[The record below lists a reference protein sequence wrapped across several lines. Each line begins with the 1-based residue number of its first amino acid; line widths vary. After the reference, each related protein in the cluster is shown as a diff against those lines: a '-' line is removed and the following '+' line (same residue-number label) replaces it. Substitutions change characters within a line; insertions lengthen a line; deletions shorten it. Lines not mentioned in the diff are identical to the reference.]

1 MSTAQV
7 VPASFVWEFND
18 RQVGDYRQ
26 YFQTFD
32 NDKDGFIQAAE
43 VKDMFLKS
51 GISVTDLAV
60 IWELSDADKDGKLSE
75 SEFIVAVFL
84 IWARK
89 QGVELPKQLPDSLL
103 KTLKDPK
110 PEGGSTVDDD
120 SDDSSDEDS
129 ESASLGQQSRSQL
142 QRMDTM
148 TNKVNYAIPSSQLE
162 VYKQIF
168 AQNNKDGFIAG
179 PQAFDMFTRSGLAND
194 QLAHIWELSDMDLD
208 SQLSQQEFLVA
219 MHLITLTRA
228 GNPIPESTPA
238 ELVASASSTPRTAA
252 KTETK
257 PETKSPMNT
266 NPNAGTPTSTNNT
279 SAHTSVV
286 PTSAP
291 ATMPTIPIPQL
302 PPTPLQALTPE
313 YSASQDIPNLDNFF
327 TDVLNA
333 QKFAGLIEND
343 TSLARTEVEKQR
355 AISETFEEKFAF
367 RQQRVALLNHQ
378 KQQFQAI
385 LGNFAGQLRAEEEE
399 LATAQ
404 HDLRNLWQIMEVQ
417 QREFNDPN
425 FDFNVLRSKRKN
437 LEQQYNGLRSQY
449 KLGNDEYIQLVKEIE
464 MLKNDLENRDTDQSE
479 FEAQFRNIQNEQQ
492 NVSFTSN
499 DAFFNQDQEE
509 AQKDAELDEYY
520 TAYFGNKDKM
530 QKAFTADPNADVV
543 IRSPTTTNM
552 PMDNSWLSNAP
563 SDANPSVK
571 RRGSVVHGQIPGPT
585 GAEANPFGKRPP
597 GSPTTRKE
605 KVKDHFD
612 LQAQAVKYEIAKE
625 KTKKQRKAEE
635 KARKKAEKDAKK
647 QAKKEKKKGGSGS
660 KRRGSTAPEL
670 AAADVPPDQV
680 RGSAWDPFK

>member
-7 VPASFVWEFND
+7 APASFVWEFND

-32 NDKDGFIQAAE
+32 TDKDGFIQAAE

-110 PEGGSTVDDD
+110 PEGGSTADDDD

-129 ESASLGQQSRSQL
+129 ESASLGQPSRSQL

-148 TNKVNYAIPSSQLE
+148 TPKVNYAIPSSQLE

-168 AQNNKDGFIAG
+168 AQNSKDGFIGGA
-179 PQAFDMFTRSGLAND
+179 QAFEMFTKSGLAND

-228 GNPIPESTPA
+228 GNAIPESTPA

-252 KTETK
+252 KT
-257 PETKSPMNT
+257 ETKSPMNT

-291 ATMPTIPIPQL
+291 ATMPTIPVPQL
-302 PPTPLQALTPE
+302 PPTPLQPLTPE
-313 YSASQDIPNLDNFF
+313 YSAAQDIQNLDNFF
-327 TDVLNA
+327 TDILNA

-399 LATAQ
+399 LSAAQ

-479 FEAQFRNIQNEQQ
+479 FEAQFKNIQNEQQ

-552 PMDNSWLSNAP
+552 PMDNSWLSE
-563 SDANPSVK
+563 ANQPVK
-571 RRGSVVHGQIPGPT
+571 RRGSVVHGQIPGPN

-612 LQAQAVKYEIAKE
+612 LQAQAVKYEIQKE

-660 KRRGSTAPEL
+660 KRRGSNAPP
-670 AAADVPPDQV
+670 AIDVPPDQV
-680 RGSAWDPFK
+680 RGSSWDPFK

>member
-7 VPASFVWEFND
+7 APSTPFVWEFNE

-32 NDKDGFIQAAE
+32 GDKDGFIQAGE

-51 GISVTDLAV
+51 GISVTDLAA

-75 SEFIVAVFL
+75 YEFIVAVFL

-89 QGVELPKQLPDSLL
+89 QGIELPKQLPESLL

-110 PEGGSTVDDD
+110 PEGSVAED

-129 ESASLGQQSRSQL
+129 ESASMGQTSRPQL
-142 QRMDTM
+142 SRMDTM
-148 TNKVNYAIPSSQLE
+148 TNKVNYAIPSAQLE

-168 AQNNKDGFIAG
+168 SQHAKDGFING
-179 PQAFDMFTRSGLAND
+179 PQAFEMFTRSGLAND

-219 MHLITLTRA
+219 MHLISLTRA

-238 ELVASASSTPRTAA
+238 ELVASASSTPRGP
-252 KTETK
+252 TK
-257 PETKSPMNT
+257 AESKPDTKSPMNT
-266 NPNAGTPTSTNNT
+266 NNSAGTPTSTNNT
-279 SAHTSVV
+279 SSVHLSVV

-291 ATMPTIPIPQL
+291 AALPTIPVPQL
-302 PPTPLQALTPE
+302 PPTPLQPLTPE
-313 YSASQDIPNLDNFF
+313 YSAAQDIQNLDNFF
-327 TDVLNA
+327 SDSLNA
-333 QKFAGLIEND
+333 LKFAGLIEND

-355 AISETFEEKFAF
+355 AISETFSEKFAF

-378 KQQFQAI
+378 KQQFQTI
-385 LGNFAGQLRAEEEE
+385 LANFAGQLRVEEEE
-399 LATAQ
+399 LSSAQ
-404 HDLRNLWQIMEVQ
+404 QDLRTLWQVMEVQ

-479 FEAQFRNIQNEQQ
+479 FEAQFKNIQNEQE
-492 NVSFTSN
+492 NLTFTSN
-499 DAFFNQDQEE
+499 DAFFNQEQEE

-520 TAYFGNKDKM
+520 NAYFGNKDRM

-552 PMDNSWLSNAP
+552 PMDNSWMSTTDP
-563 SDANPSVK
+563 SQPVK
-571 RRGSVVHGQIPGPT
+571 RRGSVVHGTIPGPN

-597 GSPTTRKE
+597 GSPTSRKE

-625 KTKKQRKAEE
+625 KTKKQRKADE

-647 QAKKEKKKGGSGS
+647 QAKKEKKKGGS
-660 KRRGSTAPEL
+660 KRRGSNAPPTI
-670 AAADVPPDQV
+670 DVPPDQV
-680 RGSAWDPFK
+680 RGSSWDPFK